1 MLRKKVSVKNFRIGC
16 GEPLT
21 IISGPCVIEGE
32 DKLLF
37 AAQALKKML
46 GKFKVNFIF
55 KSSYDKANRSSIDSY
70 RGPGLYEGLRL
81 LEKVKDLFD
90 LPVVTD
96 VHSAE
101 EARAAGEICD
111 IVQVPAFLVR
121 QTDLVVA
128 AGKTGKVVQL
138 KKGQFMAPWDM
149 KNAVDKV
156 LSTGNENILLIDRG
170 TTFGYNNLIS
180 DMRAI
185 PIMQNIGFPV
195 GFDATHSVQL
205 PGGLGTMTGGQREF
219 IPVLARSALAAGADY
234 IFAESH
240 LNPQEG
246 LSDSQSMLS
255 FEELEKNL
263 PSWIAIHD
271 ILRGIA
277 QGE

>member
-1 MLRKKVSVKNFRIGC
+1 MLRKKVAVKNFRIGL

-21 IISGPCVIEGE
+21 IMTGPCVIEGE

-46 GKFKVNFIF
+46 SKFKINFVF

-90 LPVVTD
+90 LPVITD
-96 VHSAE
+96 VHSVE

-111 IVQVPAFLVR
+111 IIQVPAFLIR

-149 KNAVDKV
+149 KNVVDKV
-156 LSTGNENILLIDRG
+156 FSTGNENILLIDRG

-185 PIMQNIGFPV
+185 PIMQNTGFPV

-205 PGGLGTMTGGQREF
+205 PGGLGTMSGGQREF
-219 IPVLARSALAAGADY
+219 IPVLARSSLAAGADY
-234 IFAESH
+234 IYAESH
-240 LNPQEG
+240 SNPQEG
-246 LSDSQSMLS
+246 LSDSKSMLS
-255 FEELEKNL
+255 FEELEKEI
-263 PSWIAIHD
+263 PTWIAIHD
-271 ILRGIA
+271 ILRGCC